1 MAVESRVEIG
11 LCRVIELT
19 AGVIGRLAGLSGLDK
34 AVKTSACD
42 AVALGKQRLDP
53 QRNLL
58 FQSGI
63 ADFAGRIEGRL
74 EIFAVVEFSDCRLED
89 FGRQPRS
96 ARLLGDTRQFHPDM
110 GIERFVGG
118 KFFADQR
125 ERVPSESRSAHP
137 LNAQSRLMRSEE
149 RRVGKEGVSACRY
162 RWVPDP

>member
-19 AGVIGRLAGLSGLDK
+19 AGVIGRLAELPGLDK

-74 EIFAVVEFSDCRLED
+74 EIFAVVEFSDCRLAGL
-89 FGRQPRS
+89 GRQPR
-96 ARLLGDTRQFHPDM
+96 RPPLLGDTRQFTPAL
-110 GIERFVGG
+110 GIRSIVGG
-118 KFFADQR
+118 
-125 ERVPSESRSAHP
+125 
-137 LNAQSRLMRSEE
+137 
-149 RRVGKEGVSACRY
+149 
-162 RWVPDP
+162 